1 MQLIRVEIE
10 GYRSINSKVDI
21 HVQRDVT
28 VLLGPNDHGKT
39 NILNAIEHMNRD
51 KLFDGNVDLN
61 WDQDKQPGDFP
72 CIAFRLSLDRR
83 DRTAIFER
91 WTSSDPSV
99 VTDASVVD
107 DIEGDVIVRTLEPSD
122 IPNEL
127 VVQVKGVDTERTY
140 KSGEVPQ
147 SVLEEFANDNLPRVE
162 IIRPYDDIPDAI
174 SEAQLDQ
181 ESHDFM
187 RGILY
192 YAGIDPS
199 EAGSLFTQ
207 TDATMK
213 QLTTA
218 SETLNEDLKAGWTQ
232 GKDLQYRLNHQSAK
246 KEIELR
252 IQDPAVE
259 ARYVRASSRSS
270 GFTHFFALKTIL
282 HARQQDHPANSYV
295 FLFDE
300 PGIYL
305 HPSGQYD
312 LLAVLDVI
320 GKRNQVIYSTHSLFM
335 INKTFPARHRLIV
348 KDDSGTRIDGKPYIG
363 RWESVIRELGLSLAG
378 TVLFSQHIVLAEGD
392 SDPMLIQ
399 AVFQKLVEWDKASV
413 DLNAFAVI
421 ATRESKNTDALVRI
435 LTEGSGGPSI
445 MVLVDGDEGGK
456 ERLRQLTPLLD
467 SHDIETHRLV
477 AGTTIEDYLP
487 GAGTRYVQA
496 VARYVAKIAET
507 HGRTDLSGQEIDA
520 QLLGAAEAN
529 DIREDKVTS
538 GIAKWATR
546 EAQELVA
553 LESAP
558 SKLGIAREYVELL
571 SEAKAD
577 TFKDSQLK
585 RSLGLLRQ
593 IQGAL
598 GIPELQE
605 PEKKV
610 TTD

>member
-1 MQLIRVEIE
+1 M
-10 GYRSINSKVDI
+10 
-21 HVQRDVT
+21 
-28 VLLGPNDHGKT
+28 
-39 NILNAIEHMNRD
+39 
-51 KLFDGNVDLN
+51 
-61 WDQDKQPGDFP
+61 DQG
-72 CIAFRLSLDRR
+72 
-83 DRTAIFER
+83 
-91 WTSSDPSV
+91 
-99 VTDASVVD
+99 
-107 DIEGDVIVRTLEPSD
+107 
-122 IPNEL
+122 
-127 VVQVKGVDTERTY
+127 
-140 KSGEVPQ
+140 
-147 SVLEEFANDNLPRVE
+147 
-162 IIRPYDDIPDAI
+162 
-174 SEAQLDQ
+174 
-181 ESHDFM
+181 SHDFM

-378 TVLFSQHIVLAEGD
+378 TVLFAQHIVLAEGD

-487 GAGTRYVQA
+487 GAGRRYVQA

-507 HGRTDLSGQEIDA
+507 HGRTDLSGQEIEKR
-520 QLLGAAEAN
+520 LLVAAEAN
-529 DIREDKVTS
+529 DIREDRVTS

-546 EAQELVA
+546 KAQELVA

-577 TFKDSQLK
+577 TSKDSQLK

-593 IQGAL
+593 IQGRWEFRNCKNRKRRLQPTRHRDSGDCDSGSPGGRVLVGRGADPGLGRFAL
-598 GIPELQE
+598 LPASHDSQALCPTPGGAKMEIPRAEDEPMYRVVGIVEFDTCWMFGPPTERAASE
-605 PEKKV
+605 TPRCSVFWMERSR
-610 TTD
+610 